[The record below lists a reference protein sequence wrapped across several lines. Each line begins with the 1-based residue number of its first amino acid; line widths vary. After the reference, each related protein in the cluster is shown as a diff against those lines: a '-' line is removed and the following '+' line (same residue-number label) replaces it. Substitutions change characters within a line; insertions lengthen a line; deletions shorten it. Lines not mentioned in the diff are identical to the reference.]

1 MLPGLA
7 LQHSGN
13 SQIMA
18 FWLGFSGFRLH
29 FWSLSR
35 KNRVLQCDNCS
46 LLVKT
51 SKRVLIRD
59 AVASP

>member
-18 FWLGFSGFRLH
+18 FWLGFSGLHPH

-35 KNRVLQCDNCS
+35 KNRVMQCDNWR
-46 LLVKT
+46 LVVKT
-51 SKRVLIRD
+51 SKRVLIQG
-59 AVASP
+59 AVASS

>member
-7 LQHSGN
+7 SKHSRN

-18 FWLGFSGFRLH
+18 FWLGFSGFRQH

-35 KNRVLQCDNCS
+35 KNRVWQCDNS
-46 LLVKT
+46 GLLVKT